1 MSLVDSSAE
10 WPGGRKMNLGK
21 KLSISVLFLTLT
33 FLLITGIVKSDF
45 VLPPDFPGPP
55 EEEQEEEEQP
65 TPSGDNTGDD
75 TFGIAIE
82 QIDWKEPLYWRA
94 VDYQPFKTVVIV
106 SNVSFQVAW
115 TAANV
120 YYYGGHQDVLVK
132 FQTETDSTDRDI
144 AIVTLIYQRLNG
156 SYYQYIQ
163 KWQGPYLTYGRAEK
177 KDL

>member
-21 KLSISVLFLTLT
+21 KLSISVLFLTFT
-33 FLLITGIVKSDF
+33 LLFITGIVKGNDF
-45 VLPPDFPGPP
+45 EVPPGWEEPPP

-65 TPSGDNTGDD
+65 TSPEDD

-94 VDYQPFKTVVIV
+94 VNYQPFKTVVIV